1 MPRSRRPLGA
11 VLSGAAAVVAAV
23 PTLFFPADSPT
34 EPKLALVGVGAVVF
48 IAAIVRIRAEG
59 AGSGATSAS
68 DDVSGTEQPPAPR
81 R

>member
-48 IAAIVRIRAEG
+48 IIAVVRIRTEG
-59 AGSGATSAS
+59 AGSGVTTTP
-68 DDVSGTEQPPAPR
+68 DDISGTTQPPAPR